1 MRDNIIGLILEE
13 LEQILG
19 GESKITIETIEKEE
33 NEAYKEILTALL
45 YLNEDLEYSNRKKEE
60 MVIQLMESKKQCE
73 KGSKAKAD
81 FLSMMSHEMRTPL
94 NAIIG
99 MSHIMLNEN
108 PRPDQMGNLTTLK
121 FAGEN
126 LLVLINDILDLNKIE
141 EGKIKIEKTRFSL
154 LQTLD
159 GVIKTLKL
167 KADEK
172 GIKLIFNKSEDL
184 PKTLIGDPTRL
195 IQVITNLV
203 GNAIKFTNKGYV
215 LLDVTTNNKN
225 ENDILIEFEIEDSG
239 IGIPKEKQELIFES
253 FMQADSNT
261 TRKYGGSGLGLRITK
276 QLVELQNG
284 NIVVES
290 ELGKGSTFRIS
301 LPFEIPIYSDTN
313 ENLIEHQNELYCLGG
328 IKTLIVED
336 IEVNRIIADKFLTS
350 WGAITD
356 FAENGK
362 IAVEKVEEQDYDLI
376 LMDLQMPV
384 MDGYEA
390 TRKIKELDKYKA
402 NKIPILALTAS
413 AMTDIRDKVQDYGM
427 DDFISKPINPNEL
440 NNKVAKHVSK
450 KNKLLKEG
458 NILKNNDNIDDQ
470 IVDFKYYT
478 DLARGNNEFLNK
490 LYEQTIII
498 LEEFK
503 VNYSLFFDENNI
515 LNLRSTIHK
524 AKSSIVNVNN
534 LIETTSEGK
543 ELLLQ
548 NENNNTI
555 RKSHLKTIHNLVDV
569 AIEAFNRKVLTLKL
583 GCAN

>member
-1 MRDNIIGLILEE
+1 VG
-13 LEQILG
+13 
-19 GESKITIETIEKEE
+19 KIT
-33 NEAYKEILTALL
+33 
-45 YLNEDLEYSNRKKEE
+45 
-60 MVIQLMESKKQCE
+60 
-73 KGSKAKAD
+73 
-81 FLSMMSHEMRTPL
+81 F
-94 NAIIG
+94 
-99 MSHIMLNEN
+99 
-108 PRPDQMGNLTTLK
+108 
-121 FAGEN
+121 
-126 LLVLINDILDLNKIE
+126 
-141 EGKIKIEKTRFSL
+141 EKTRFSL

-159 GVIKTLKL
+159 GVIKTLKP

-172 GIKLIFNKSEDL
+172 GIKLVFNKNDGF

-195 IQVITNLV
+195 IQIVTNLV
-203 GNAIKFTNKGYV
+203 GNAVKFTDKGYV
-215 LLDVTTNNKN
+215 LLNVTTNNKN

-239 IGIPKEKQELIFES
+239 VGIPKEKQELIFES

-276 QLVELQNG
+276 QLIELQNG

-290 ELGKGSTFRIS
+290 EMGKGSTFKFI
-301 LPFEIPIYSDTN
+301 LPFEIPNKSDAK
-313 ENLIEHQNELYCLGG
+313 ENLINFQSELYCLGNV
-328 IKTLIVED
+328 KALIVED

-350 WGAITD
+350 WGALTD

-390 TRKIKELDKYKA
+390 TQKIKELDKYKA
-402 NKIPILALTAS
+402 NKIPILALTAG
-413 AMTDIRDKVQDYGM
+413 AMTDIRGKVQDYGM

-440 NNKVAKHVSK
+440 NNKVAKHVSR
-450 KNKLLKEG
+450 KNKLLQEG
-458 NILKNNDNIDDQ
+458 NILKNNDIIDEK

-478 DLARGNNEFLNK
+478 DLARGDNKFLNK
-490 LYEQTIII
+490 LYEQTIIV

-503 VNYSLFFDENNI
+503 VNYSLLFDENNI
-515 LNLRSTIHK
+515 NELRSVIHK
-524 AKSSIVNVNN
+524 AKSSIANVNN

-548 NENNNTI
+548 NENNNAI

-569 AIEAFNRKVLTLKL
+569 AIKAFNRRILTLKL
-583 GCAN
+583 GCSN